1 MHSSR
6 RLQLEQATLMAWGF
20 MLMTFTAVDLALDQG
35 YVFDTKNQGFHGSG
49 GSATQFMPPFDVG
62 QDPKGYIPA
71 Q

>member
-1 MHSSR
+1 
-6 RLQLEQATLMAWGF
+6 

-49 GSATQFMPPFDVG
+49 GSVTQFMPPFDVG